1 MSLQLPQL
9 NIPPSETDAEEAE
22 LIKLHA
28 QWEEHMTDLSPQR
41 RYKHV
46 AVLLLFWDKVE
57 ASYLDTSE
65 EVRRLNREIDVV
77 LTHLQIRDLRSVL
90 ENQYRFTVLEQS
102 LNPTAEKKKK
112 SPQLLL
118 QKCLADFVYKEDEE
132 DSLLIVYY
140 AGHGNP
146 GSDGELVLTGY
157 DPSNR
162 RID

>member
-1 MSLQLPQL
+1 MKRERIQFVPSFLISRVIEPVVLFHTFLNSPFTFSAWITPGWLLLQACFRVDTFHPMSHPMSHQPPQL

-65 EVRRLNREIDVV
+65 EVI
-77 LTHLQIRDLRSVL
+77 TARSIEGL
-90 ENQYRFTVLEQS
+90 
-102 LNPTAEKKKK
+102 
-112 SPQLLL
+112 
-118 QKCLADFVYKEDEE
+118 
-132 DSLLIVYY
+132 
-140 AGHGNP
+140 
-146 GSDGELVLTGY
+146 
-157 DPSNR
+157 
-162 RID
+162 

>member
-1 MSLQLPQL
+1 MSHPMSHQPPQL

-65 EVRRLNREIDVV
+65 EVI
-77 LTHLQIRDLRSVL
+77 TARSIEGL
-90 ENQYRFTVLEQS
+90 
-102 LNPTAEKKKK
+102 K
-112 SPQLLL
+112 
-118 QKCLADFVYKEDEE
+118 
-132 DSLLIVYY
+132 
-140 AGHGNP
+140 
-146 GSDGELVLTGY
+146 
-157 DPSNR
+157 
-162 RID
+162 